1 MEYAALVIVAIL
13 VEAIW
18 ENIKMV
24 FPNKKFSISML
35 GSLLVSI
42 LICVLTKVDIFP
54 VVGLSISIPVIGSIL
69 TGIIVSR
76 GANFVNDLFTKLKG
90 GTNNEK

>member
-54 VVGLSISIPVIGSIL
+54 VVGLTISIPVIGSIL

-90 GTNNEK
+90 GINNGK